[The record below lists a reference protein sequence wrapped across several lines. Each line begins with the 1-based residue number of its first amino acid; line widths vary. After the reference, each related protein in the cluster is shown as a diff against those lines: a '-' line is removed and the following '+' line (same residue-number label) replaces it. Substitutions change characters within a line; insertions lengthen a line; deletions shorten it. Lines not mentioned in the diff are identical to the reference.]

1 MERLPVPRS
10 GNVVVS
16 GIEQGL
22 FVLKPNLGGTPPPPT
37 TVYAD
42 DFETATSW
50 TRNPNSSDTATTGA
64 WGTR

>member
-1 MERLPVPRS
+1 M
-10 GNVVVS
+10 VVS